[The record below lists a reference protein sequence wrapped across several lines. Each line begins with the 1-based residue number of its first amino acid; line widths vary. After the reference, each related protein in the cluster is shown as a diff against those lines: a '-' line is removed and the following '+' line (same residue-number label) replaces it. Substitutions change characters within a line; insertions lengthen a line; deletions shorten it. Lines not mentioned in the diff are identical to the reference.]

1 MATFQGKQDLSSVDS
16 HVPGLTGFTERPK
29 RSFDTPSSAKKCFI
43 QLGCCPH
50 LQFWD
55 APVLQQPMGCVLGL
69 STCKNHVPSHCS
81 AHKLPLEISNLFFL
95 GFPPVLTWVTVQWLL
110 ILHEHSPATAS
121 HSSPREPWNLPLAA
135 AGRSQRSKS
144 VYTLSWQWLYRHL
157 AAQSI
162 QAPTVFTHTS
172 LLQSQRHPNWLVL
185 HTTEQD
191 TIRCVGLKS

>member
-110 ILHEHSPATAS
+110 LSACMSTA
-121 HSSPREPWNLPLAA
+121 LPLPPTHPQESPETCLWLQQEGHRGARVSTPSA
-135 AGRSQRSKS
+135 DSGFTDTWLPKAYKRLQLSPTPLSSK
-144 VYTLSWQWLYRHL
+144 
-157 AAQSI
+157 AKGI
-162 QAPTVFTHTS
+162 QI
-172 LLQSQRHPNWLVL
+172 
-185 HTTEQD
+185 D
-191 TIRCVGLKS
+191 